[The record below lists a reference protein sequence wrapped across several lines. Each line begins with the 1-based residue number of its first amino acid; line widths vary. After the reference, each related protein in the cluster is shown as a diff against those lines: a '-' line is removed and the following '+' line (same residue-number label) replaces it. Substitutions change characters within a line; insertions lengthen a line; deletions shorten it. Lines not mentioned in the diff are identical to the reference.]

1 MAYDPFARGPHP
13 AGVRTLSLVDAAREG
28 RSLPAEVWYPATEAD
43 TGRDLDAA
51 TRDAYELIPGFP
63 AFPQDAVRDAAPRA
77 GRHPVIL
84 FSHGYGGHR
93 RQSTFLSTHLASHGY
108 VVAAVDHTGNT
119 MFDVVRQMILA
130 QSGQELPSI
139 DEQARTFAAARPPD
153 MSFLLD
159 TLLGADFADL
169 VDAERVGMTGHSF
182 GGWTAIA
189 TTARDRRIR
198 AAVPLA
204 PAGGW
209 TPISDAFTV
218 PDGDFAWGRDVP
230 TLYIVADRD
239 TLLPLRGTRQLFERT
254 QSRKRLVVLK
264 NADHMHFCDRVEEI
278 HEIFRQMPQDR
289 IFEPIRSKIPPITEL
304 CPGEHAL
311 DAIRGLALA
320 HFDAHLR
327 SNGAA
332 AALVRGDVVGRLAAR
347 GIAADVVDAGGPA
360 QSVA

>member
-28 RSLPAEVWYPATEAD
+28 RSLPAEVWYPATDAD
-43 TGRDLDAA
+43 AGRDLDAA

-63 AFPQDAVRDAAPRA
+63 PFSQDAVRDAAPRA

-93 RQSTFLSTHLASHGY
+93 RQSTFLCTHLASHGY
-108 VVAAVDHTGNT
+108 VVASVDHTGNT

-130 QSGQELPSI
+130 QSGQALPSI
-139 DEQARTFAAARPPD
+139 DEQARTFAAARPAD

-159 TLLGADFADL
+159 TLLGGGLADL
-169 VDAERVGMTGHSF
+169 VDAERIGMTGHSF
-182 GGWTAIA
+182 GGWTTIA
-189 TTARDRRIR
+189 TTSRDRRIR

-209 TPISDAFTV
+209 TPISNALAT
-218 PDGDFAWGRDVP
+218 PDREFAWGRDVP
-230 TLYIVADRD
+230 TLYIVAERD
-239 TLLPLRGTRQLFERT
+239 TLLPLRGTRELFERT
-254 QSRKRLVVLK
+254 RSPKRLGVLR

-289 IFEPIRSKIPPITEL
+289 IFEPIRGKIPPITEL

-327 SNGAA
+327 GNAA
-332 AALVRGDVVGRLAAR
+332 AEAVVGGDVVGRLATR
-347 GIAADVVDAGGPA
+347 GIAADVVDARGPA

>member
-13 AGVRTLSLVDAAREG
+13 AGVRSLALVDAARDG
-28 RSLPAEVWYPATEAD
+28 RALPAEVWYPATDAD
-43 TGRDLDAA
+43 AGRDLDPT

-63 AFPQDAVRDAAPRA
+63 TFPQDAVRDAAPRA
-77 GRHPVIL
+77 GRHPVVL

-93 RQSTFLSTHLASHGY
+93 RQSTFLCTHLASHGY
-108 VVAAVDHTGNT
+108 VVAAADHTGNT
-119 MFDVVRQMILA
+119 AFDIVRQMILA
-130 QSGQELPSI
+130 HSGKENPPI
-139 DEQARTFAAARPPD
+139 DQQARTAGAARPAD
-153 MSFLLD
+153 VSFLLD
-159 TLLGADFADL
+159 TVLADFADV

-182 GGWTAIA
+182 GGWTTIA
-189 TTARDRRIR
+189 TTKRDRRIR

-209 TPISDAFTV
+209 TPVSEAFAIH
-218 PDGDFAWGRDVP
+218 DSGFAWGRDVP

-239 TLLPLRGTRQLFERT
+239 TILPLRGMRDLFART
-254 QSRKRLVVLK
+254 QSSKRLVVLR
-264 NADHMHFCDRVEEI
+264 NADHMHFCDRVEEV
-278 HEIFRQMPQDR
+278 HEMFRQMPQDPA
-289 IFEPIRSKIPPITEL
+289 FEPLRSKIPPIADL

-327 SNGAA
+327 GNDAA
-332 AALVRGDVVGRLAAR
+332 AALVAGDVAGRLAAR

>member
-13 AGVRTLSLVDAAREG
+13 AGVRTLSLVDVARG
-28 RSLPAEVWYPATEAD
+28 NRSLPAEVWYPATEGDA
-43 TGRDLDAA
+43 GRDLDPA

-63 AFPQDAVRDAAPRA
+63 LFAQDAVRDAAPRA
-77 GRHPVIL
+77 GRHPVVL

-108 VVAAVDHTGNT
+108 VVASVDHTGNT
-119 MFDVVRQMILA
+119 MFDVVRQMIQA
-130 QSGQELPSI
+130 QSGQELPPI
-139 DEQARTFAAARPPD
+139 DEQARELAGDRPPD
-153 MSFLLD
+153 VSFLLD
-159 TLLGADFADL
+159 SLLGADFGALIDP
-169 VDAERVGMTGHSF
+169 ERVGMTGHSF
-182 GGWTAIA
+182 GGWTTIA

-209 TPISDAFTV
+209 TPISDAFAV

-239 TLLPLRGTRQLFERT
+239 TLLPLRGTQELFDRT
-254 QSRKRLVVLK
+254 QSSKRLVVLR
-264 NADHMHFCDRVEEI
+264 NADHMHFCDRVEEV
-278 HEIFRQMPQDR
+278 HEIFRHMPQDR
-289 IFEPIRSKIPPITEL
+289 IFEPIRGKIPPITEL

-327 SNGAA
+327 RNAA
-332 AALVRGDVVGRLAAR
+332 AAAVVGGDVGGRLAAR
-347 GIAADVVDAGGPA
+347 GIAADVVDARGPA